1 MLRQRIFVTYDAI
14 GTLFVSIS
22 SCQKNK
28 ESATLFSALR
38 AGEEL
43 ISVVPWS
50 VGDETLLCVV
60 VQRDVTLTSRDTLPV
75 RVLTIYRKREAALK
89 KLFEDE
95 PGDAFLE
102 MHPLGEQDARLF
114 TAWTGGSAYHFRVLA
129 FVNGQV
135 KQVLEESSRGMPEI
149 TIDENERESIL
160 FTDMELVNGQW
171 TRGAAVATTDIYKWN
186 GAAYDKVG
194 PVPWAK
200 RLQ

>member
-1 MLRQRIFVTYDAI
+1 MLRQRIFVTYAAI
-14 GTLFVSIS
+14 GALFVSIA
-22 SCQKNK
+22 SCKNDRG
-28 ESATLFSALR
+28 SATLFGAVR

-75 RVLTIYRKREAALK
+75 RVLTIYRKRGAVLK
-89 KLFEDE
+89 KLFEDDKA
-95 PGDAFLE
+95 DALLE

-114 TAWTGGSAYHFRVLA
+114 TAWTGGSAYHFRVFA

-135 KQVLEESSRGMPEI
+135 KQVLEAGSKGMPEI
-149 TIDENERESIL
+149 IIDEDERESIL
-160 FTDMELVNGQW
+160 ITDMEMVGSLW

-186 GAAYDKVG
+186 GAAYDKVS

>member
-1 MLRQRIFVTYDAI
+1 MLRQRIFATYAAI
-14 GTLFVSIS
+14 GALFVSIA
-22 SCQKNK
+22 SCQKDRG
-28 ESATLFSALR
+28 SATLFGAVR

-95 PGDAFLE
+95 TGDALVE
-102 MHPLGEQDARLF
+102 LHPMGEQDARLF
-114 TAWTGGSAYHFRVLA
+114 TAWTGGSAHHFRILA
-129 FVNGQV
+129 FVNGHV

-160 FTDMELVNGQW
+160 FTDMELVNSQW
-171 TRGAAVATTDIYKWN
+171 TRGAVATTDIYKWN

>member
-1 MLRQRIFVTYDAI
+1 MLRQRIFVTYAAI
-14 GTLFVSIS
+14 GALSVSIA
-22 SCQKNK
+22 SCQKDRG
-28 ESATLFSALR
+28 SATLFSAVR

-60 VQRDVTLTSRDTLPV
+60 VERATKFWTPDTWPV
-75 RVLTIYRKREAALK
+75 RVMTIYRKRGAVLK
-89 KLFEDE
+89 KLFEDDKA
-95 PGDAFLE
+95 DALLE
-102 MHPLGEQDARLF
+102 MHPMGEQDARLF
-114 TAWTGGSAYHFRVLA
+114 TAWTGGSAHHFRVFA

-160 FTDMELVNGQW
+160 FTDMELVNSQW
-171 TRGAAVATTDIYKWN
+171 TRGARNATTDIYKWN
-186 GAAYDKVG
+186 GAAYDKAG
-194 PVPWAK
+194 PVPWVK

>member
-1 MLRQRIFVTYDAI
+1 MLRQRIFVTYAAI
-14 GTLFVSIS
+14 GALFVIIA
-22 SCQKNK
+22 SCQKDRG
-28 ESATLFSALR
+28 SATLFGAVR

-95 PGDAFLE
+95 TGDAFLE
-102 MHPLGEQDARLF
+102 LHPLGEQDARLF

-135 KQVLEESSRGMPEI
+135 KQVLEAGARGMPEF

-160 FTDMELVNGQW
+160 ITDMELVNGQW